1 MSKVKVNNSM
11 IYLMIS
17 NLGHTIETAVADLLD
32 NSIQFGAQNF
42 RFGFYYDDINPKNS
56 FLYFFDDG
64 KGMDK
69 NELNNAMTIGSEQ
82 DKSYSVH
89 SKFGLGLKIASL
101 SNCNYFQVF
110 SQKDGGKVNSKRM
123 FYDESKENLLD
134 DENTNIPE
142 KFYKIFPSFKNE
154 KSGTLIIWSQLKPN
168 KFKVKSHSD
177 FFSISSKIQSHI
189 MLTFHRYIENKKI
202 SIFYNDEKLEYI
214 NPTIPSLNTTKL
226 ETQYFSIGKEKVDIT
241 GFAVPS
247 EEDYGLS
254 KENTKKTRGFFN
266 SNAMDGIYFYRN
278 DRLIDFGKWHDVL
291 SDSFRSKNIKKI
303 KRLRIVINFSEKLDK
318 NFSLEPTKS
327 ELELPHEL
335 NSAVYE
341 IYEKLYKKISTH
353 SKSNQGKKVVIS
365 SNKNLWTIKNGK
377 PCINFDSEEVSE
389 LIIKNKKLETLLREI
404 ERSIPMII
412 THDIRLNDLN
422 LSEGTLINRAINA
435 INSLSNQGHELR
447 DSIELIS
454 SRRPFIFEDGLKDQL
469 MEHFNV

>member
-1 MSKVKVNNSM
+1 MSKVPVNNSM
-11 IYLMIS
+11 IYFMVS

-32 NSIQFGAQNF
+32 NSIQFGAKNF

-64 KGMDK
+64 KGMDEK
-69 NELNNAMTIGSEQ
+69 ELSNAMTIGSEQ
-82 DKSYSVH
+82 NKKFSIH

-101 SNCNYFQVF
+101 SNCDYFQVF
-110 SQKDGGKVNSKRM
+110 SQKDSGKVNSMRM
-123 FYDESKENLLD
+123 FYDKTKENLLTD
-134 DENTNIPE
+134 SETKIPE
-142 KFYKIFPSFKNE
+142 KFDKIFPSFKNT
-154 KSGTLIIWSQLKPN
+154 KSGTLIIWSELKKN

-177 FFSISSKIQSHI
+177 FFSISSKIQSHL

-202 SIFYNDEKLEYI
+202 SIFYNDEMLECI
-214 NPTIPSLNTTKL
+214 NPTIPSLNTTKID
-226 ETQYFSIGKEKVDIT
+226 TCHISIDNEKVDIT

-247 EEDYGLS
+247 DENYNLS
-254 KENTKKTRGFFN
+254 KENTKKTKSFFN
-266 SNAMDGIYFYRN
+266 SNSMDGIYLYRN
-278 DRLIDFGKWHDVL
+278 DRLIDFGKWYDVI

-303 KRLRIVINFSEKLDK
+303 KRLRLVINFNEKLDK

-335 NSAVYE
+335 TSAVYD
-341 IYEKLYKKISTH
+341 IYDKLYKKISTH
-353 SKSNQGKKVVIS
+353 SKASQDKKEIIS

-377 PCINFDSEEVSE
+377 PCINYDSEEVSK
-389 LIIKNKKLETLLREI
+389 LIKNNKKLENLLKEI
-404 ERSIPMII
+404 ERSIPMIV

-422 LSEGTLINRAINA
+422 LSESTLINRAVNA
-435 INSLSNQGHELR
+435 INNLSKQGHELR

>member
-1 MSKVKVNNSM
+1 MTKVQVNNSM
-11 IYLMIS
+11 IYLMVS

-56 FLYFFDDG
+56 FVYFFDDG

-69 NELNNAMTIGSEQ
+69 NELNNAMTIGSKQ
-82 DKSYSVH
+82 NKSFSIH

-101 SNCNYFQVF
+101 NNCDYFQVF
-110 SQKDGGKVNSKRM
+110 SQKDGGKVNSMRM
-123 FYDESKENLLD
+123 FYDDAKENLLTD
-134 DENTNIPE
+134 QETKIPE
-142 KFYKIFPSFKNE
+142 KLNKIFPSFKNE
-154 KSGTLIIWSQLKPN
+154 KCGTLIIWSQLKPN
-168 KFKVKSHSD
+168 KFKIKSHSD

-189 MLTFHRYIENKKI
+189 MLTFHRYIKNNKI
-202 SIFYNDEKLEYI
+202 SIFYNDEKLECI
-214 NPTIPSLNTTKL
+214 DPTIPGLNTTKL
-226 ETQYFSIGKEKVDIT
+226 ETQYFSIENKKVDIT

-247 EEDYGLS
+247 DEDYGLS

-278 DRLIDFGKWHDVL
+278 DRLIDFGKWFDVIT
-291 SDSFRSKNIKKI
+291 DSFRSKNIKRI
-303 KRLRIVINFSEKLDK
+303 KRLRLVINFSEKLDK

-335 NSAVYE
+335 KSAVYE
-341 IYEKLYKKISTH
+341 IYEKLYKKISINI
-353 SKSNQGKKVVIS
+353 KNNQDKTEIIS

-377 PCINFDSEEVSE
+377 PCINFESEEISE
-389 LIIKNKKLETLLREI
+389 LINSNTKIKKLLKEI
-404 ERSIPMII
+404 EKSIPMII

-435 INSLSNQGHELR
+435 INSLSKQGHELR